1 MVLRELDRSVFTK
14 RDFSNAVKLSVF
26 KLVFAPI
33 LTYGHDPWVMTERV
47 RSQVQAAEMG
57 FSQKVHG
64 VTLRDKVRSCGIHE
78 TLNVEFLSRTETPHL
93 RWFGHVITIQ
103 KAPGK
108 IGEANHAGYTQRKR
122 DRKSNKWRDYL
133 RSQER
138 LARRIMLATHNEKG
152 TVSRTNGVI
161 ISAIA

>member
-14 RDFSNAVKLSVF
+14 RDFSNAVQLSVF

-64 VTLRDKVRSCGIHE
+64 VTFATKCAA
-78 TLNVEFLSRTETPHL
+78 VEFT
-93 RWFGHVITIQ
+93 
-103 KAPGK
+103 
-108 IGEANHAGYTQRKR
+108 KR
-122 DRKSNKWRDYL
+122 
-133 RSQER
+133 
-138 LARRIMLATHNEKG
+138 
-152 TVSRTNGVI
+152 
-161 ISAIA
+161 